1 MKKLFVILMALLFIV
16 MAGCS
21 GGGGGSSSSSDNP
34 EEITSLKGT
43 WSSGGSSITF
53 MDDNTFTVEANNK
66 ATADVWGTYS
76 ISGNELTIT
85 YSSGSSCFDTA
96 TQTYYVGHYTFSI
109 NGNTLTLT
117 LMSDN
122 CVERVAMLTG
132 HSWTIQNA
140 SDTTAPSIPT
150 NLNATAVTF
159 SQINLTWSAS
169 SDNVGVTGYKV
180 FRNGGL
186 IATTSETVF
195 PDTGLTSNTTYSYNV
210 SAYDAA
216 GNDSGKSVSV
226 SATTIVATTPTYSIS
241 GTVNGAVA
249 AGVTIT
255 LTGTGSKSM
264 TTDSGGNYTFTGAA
278 NGNYTLTASKTG
290 YSFTPT
296 SINVTVNNVNVTGK
310 NFTATANIVPTY
322 NISGA
327 INGAVKAGVTIKLTG
342 IGTTSTTTDS
352 SGNYTFTGAANGNYT
367 ITPSKTG
374 FSFSPSSIS
383 ATVNNA
389 NLTEQNFM
397 AESPLDSWQL
407 RYDVPGVYQRAV
419 TYAMGKF
426 FSVGT
431 AGRKILTSPD
441 GITWNEVFVENSND
455 STLNAITYANNRLVS
470 VGHFGKITYSLDGV
484 TWTNLKIPPR
494 NITIQNTDML
504 DLESI
509 TYGNDIFVAVGY
521 YGTIVTS
528 PDGITW
534 THRKATDT
542 TPYTNATLYGVT
554 YGNNK
559 FVAVGYNY
567 DHSTDVYTYV
577 VLTSS
582 DGMIWD
588 SCTSCIEEQVTS
600 IAYGNNIFV
609 AVGPSDNISTSID
622 GINWTSRPSGT
633 FSGTPS
639 ASNPSNYFNFITY
652 ENNEFIA
659 VGHKIL
665 SSTDGITWS
674 KHSAYDSGLYE
685 YGAAYGNNCFIIVGD
700 AGIYQS
706 GPINSQ

>member
-1 MKKLFVILMALLFIV
+1 M
-16 MAGCS
+16 GR
-21 GGGGGSSSSSDNP
+21 GS
-34 EEITSLKGT
+34 
-43 WSSGGSSITF
+43 
-53 MDDNTFTVEANNK
+53 
-66 ATADVWGTYS
+66 
-76 ISGNELTIT
+76 
-85 YSSGSSCFDTA
+85 
-96 TQTYYVGHYTFSI
+96 
-109 NGNTLTLT
+109 
-117 LMSDN
+117 
-122 CVERVAMLTG
+122 
-132 HSWTIQNA
+132 
-140 SDTTAPSIPT
+140 
-150 NLNATAVTF
+150 
-159 SQINLTWSAS
+159 
-169 SDNVGVTGYKV
+169 
-180 FRNGGL
+180 
-186 IATTSETVF
+186 
-195 PDTGLTSNTTYSYNV
+195 
-210 SAYDAA
+210 
-216 GNDSGKSVSV
+216 
-226 SATTIVATTPTYSIS
+226 
-241 GTVNGAVA
+241 
-249 AGVTIT
+249 
-255 LTGTGSKSM
+255 
-264 TTDSGGNYTFTGAA
+264 
-278 NGNYTLTASKTG
+278 
-290 YSFTPT
+290 
-296 SINVTVNNVNVTGK
+296 
-310 NFTATANIVPTY
+310 
-322 NISGA
+322 
-327 INGAVKAGVTIKLTG
+327 
-342 IGTTSTTTDS
+342 
-352 SGNYTFTGAANGNYT
+352 
-367 ITPSKTG
+367 
-374 FSFSPSSIS
+374 
-383 ATVNNA
+383 
-389 NLTEQNFM
+389 
-397 AESPLDSWQL
+397 
-407 RYDVPGVYQRAV
+407 
-419 TYAMGKF
+419 
-426 FSVGT
+426 
-431 AGRKILTSPD
+431 
-441 GITWNEVFVENSND
+441 
-455 STLNAITYANNRLVS
+455 LNAITYANNRLVS

>member
-264 TTDSGGNYTFTGAA
+264 TTDSG
-278 NGNYTLTASKTG
+278 
-290 YSFTPT
+290 
-296 SINVTVNNVNVTGK
+296 
-310 NFTATANIVPTY
+310 
-322 NISGA
+322 
-327 INGAVKAGVTIKLTG
+327 
-342 IGTTSTTTDS
+342 
-352 SGNYTFTGAANGNYT
+352 GNYTFTGAANGNYT